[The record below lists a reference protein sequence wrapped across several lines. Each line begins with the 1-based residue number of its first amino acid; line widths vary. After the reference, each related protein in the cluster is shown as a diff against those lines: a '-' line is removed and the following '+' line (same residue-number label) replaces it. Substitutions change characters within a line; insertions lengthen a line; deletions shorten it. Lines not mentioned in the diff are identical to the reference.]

1 MKQKQI
7 ITAQDNIIKDK
18 CAEVAKH
25 NLQNNE
31 SQLKIKELDHSISKH
46 KREADDAAAKVWL
59 CWVLQPGESG
69 VCFWALE
76 QF

>member
-1 MKQKQI
+1 
-7 ITAQDNIIKDK
+7 
-18 CAEVAKH
+18 
-25 NLQNNE
+25 
-31 SQLKIKELDHSISKH
+31 LDHSISKH